1 MPSEL
6 RLEGPAAPPRVQ
18 SPARPAGHAVVCR
31 LASAASERAE
41 HLSIRH
47 RVFVDEQ
54 AVFAESDL
62 DSRDVEDSTIAVLGY
77 SDGIAVVEPVEGRWQ
92 GDRLAVLSAYRT
104 HGVGAPL
111 VRYAVA
117 TAAVRGG
124 RTMAAHIQPANVTFF
139 ERLGWARV
147 GETEIYAGLP
157 HQPMS
162 IDLPTRGEG
171 LATVRR
177 LEGGINGEV
186 DHHGPASAR
195 PQRQQSRLV
204 DDPHRRRLEPAFL
217 ECRQTVLLASG
228 RRAQQECVR
237 RKAGQPLLHRHI
249 GGPGE
254 SL

>member
-6 RLEGPAAPPRVQ
+6 RLEGPAVPPRVQ
-18 SPARPAGHAVVCR
+18 RPVRPAGHAVVCR
-31 LASAASERAE
+31 LAISASERAD
-41 HLSIRH
+41 HLTIRQ
-47 RVFVDEQ
+47 RVFVEEQ

-62 DSRDVEDSTIAVLGY
+62 DSRDGEDSTIAVLGY
-77 SDGIAVVEPVEGRWQ
+77 SDGIAVGTVRLFLLEPAEGRWQ

-139 ERLGWARV
+139 ERLGWAIV

-157 HQPMS
+157 HQPMC
-162 IDLPTRGEG
+162 IDLPTRSVG

-177 LEGGINGEV
+177 LEDGINGR
-186 DHHGPASAR
+186 G
-195 PQRQQSRLV
+195 L
-204 DDPHRRRLEPAFL
+204 
-217 ECRQTVLLASG
+217 
-228 RRAQQECVR
+228 
-237 RKAGQPLLHRHI
+237 
-249 GGPGE
+249 
-254 SL
+254 

>member
-1 MPSEL
+1 MRPSFRSVPARSRSPMPSEL
-6 RLEGPAAPPRVQ
+6 RLEGPAVPPRVQ
-18 SPARPAGHAVVCR
+18 SPVRPAGHAVVCR
-31 LASAASERAE
+31 LASAVSERVE

-62 DSRDVEDSTIAVLGY
+62 DSRDVEDSTIPVLGY
-77 SDGIAVVEPVEGRWQ
+77 SDGIAVGTVRLFLVEPVEGRWQ

-124 RTMAAHIQPANVTFF
+124 RTMAAHIQPANVIFF
-139 ERLGWARV
+139 ERLGWSRV

-157 HQPMS
+157 HQPMC
-162 IDLPTRGEG
+162 IDLPTSGEG

-177 LEGGINGEV
+177 LEGGINGR
-186 DHHGPASAR
+186 G
-195 PQRQQSRLV
+195 L
-204 DDPHRRRLEPAFL
+204 
-217 ECRQTVLLASG
+217 
-228 RRAQQECVR
+228 
-237 RKAGQPLLHRHI
+237 
-249 GGPGE
+249 
-254 SL
+254 